1 MALHPPFFIHAVICC
16 FSFTNLKIVKVYIKK
31 TEENSLFEQAKVG
44 FIKMGFETIYYD
56 VLTSKVEEYAIV
68 VGFINDILNI
78 SKIMG
83 FDELKQIDY
92 PTELKQY
99 LHREIIT
106 TNTFNLPEKYPF
118 FIKPTNM
125 KSFSG
130 RVVKEF
136 KDLIGVLDT
145 QLYFTETI
153 HDIIS
158 EWRCFILNGE
168 ILGVKHY
175 KGNPFVAVDENILN
189 EMVSKFTTSPN
200 AYSLDIGVTK
210 EGLNI
215 LVECNNG
222 YSTGNYGL
230 TEIQYAKFLM
240 QGYLDIA
247 KRSLK

>member
-1 MALHPPFFIHAVICC
+1 M
-16 FSFTNLKIVKVYIKK
+16 KVYIKK
-31 TEENSLFEQAKVG
+31 TEENSLFEQAKCG

-56 VLTSKVEEYAIV
+56 VLTSRVEEDAIV
-68 VGFINDILNI
+68 VGFIGDILNI

-92 PTELKQY
+92 PNELKEY
-99 LHREIIT
+99 LHRDISKT
-106 TNTFNLPEKYPF
+106 TTFNLPNEYPF
-118 FIKPTNM
+118 FIKPISI

-130 RVVKEF
+130 RVIKEF
-136 KDLIGVLDT
+136 KDLIGVIDT
-145 QLYFTETI
+145 ELYFTKTI
-153 HDIIS
+153 HKIVS
-158 EWRCFILNGE
+158 EYRCFILNGE
-168 ILGVKHY
+168 IIGVKHY
-175 KGNPFVAVDENILN
+175 KGNPFISICENTLKD
-189 EMVSKFTTSPN
+189 MVYKYKNAPK
-200 AYSLDIGVTK
+200 AYSLDIGVTDNM
-210 EGLNI
+210 LNI